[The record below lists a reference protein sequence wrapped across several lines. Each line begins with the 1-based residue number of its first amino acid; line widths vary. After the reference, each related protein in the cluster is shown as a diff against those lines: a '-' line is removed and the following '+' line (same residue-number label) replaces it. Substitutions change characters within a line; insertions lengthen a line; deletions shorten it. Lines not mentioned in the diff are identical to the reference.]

1 MIAIIIAFYACV
13 IFFAVMGSI
22 RGWAKE
28 LLVIFSVILALA
40 LIAILENLLP
50 VVSATLNANEMLDFW
65 VRVAILMLMTFFGY
79 QSPKIALLSRG
90 AARRDQIQDTLLG
103 LILGAVSGYMIIG
116 SLWYFIDDVGYF
128 PPYIYPPDNSPL
140 GLSAQRMVEWLP
152 PALLWNG
159 PIIYVAV
166 VLAFIFVIIVFI

>member
-1 MIAIIIAFYACV
+1 MIAIVIAFYACI
-13 IFFAVMGSI
+13 IFFSIMGST

-50 VVSATLNANEMLDFW
+50 VVSATLAANKTLDFW
-65 VRVAILMLMTFFGY
+65 VRVIILMMMAFFGY
-79 QSPKIALLSRG
+79 QSPKIAFLGRS

-103 LILGAVSGYMIIG
+103 LILGAVSGYMIVG
-116 SLWYFIDDVGYF
+116 SLWYFIDAMGYF

-140 GLSAQRMVEWLP
+140 GLSAQRLVEWLP

-159 PIIYVAV
+159 PIIYVTV

>member
-1 MIAIIIAFYACV
+1 MIAILIAFYACI

-28 LLVIFSVILALA
+28 MLVIFSVILALA
-40 LIAILENLLP
+40 LISIIENLIP
-50 VVSATLNANEMLDFW
+50 VVSDTLNSNPTLQFW
-65 VRVAILMLMTFFGY
+65 VRVGILVVMAFFGY
-79 QSPKIALLSRG
+79 QSPKISMLARA

-103 LILGAVSGYMIIG
+103 LILGAISGYMIVG
-116 SLWYFIDDVGYF
+116 SLWYFIDDMNYF
-128 PPYIYPPDNSPL
+128 PPYIFPPDNSPL
-140 GLSAQRMVEWLP
+140 GQTAQRIIEWLP

-159 PIIYVAV
+159 AVIYVAV